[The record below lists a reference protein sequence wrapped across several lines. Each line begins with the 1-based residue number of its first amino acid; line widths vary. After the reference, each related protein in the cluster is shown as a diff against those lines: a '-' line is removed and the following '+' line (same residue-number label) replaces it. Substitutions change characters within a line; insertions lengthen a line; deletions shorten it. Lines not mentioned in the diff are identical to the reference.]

1 MSHSAKK
8 LPIGTTR
15 SAVEEFR
22 KEFFYKRKT
31 DDERTK
37 LHGQS
42 TTDVLMEIE
51 NERSKV
57 QLEINKLIFAIEDP
71 LVPMTDEEVQRTND
85 EINRKLQLKYTIET
99 DIYKM
104 TRGARD
110 YIPVELK
117 GNLNQYKYFGRAKEI
132 QKISEKGREV
142 DGGAAVAA
150 GLVKLGSDSKAAD
163 FHVETAIEE
172 ALKNR
177 ETKISGDRKRK
188 NVFGEISSD
197 SESSPVSSKNR
208 K

>member
-1 MSHSAKK
+1 MSHAKK

-15 SAVEEFR
+15 YRKKTENEE
-22 KEFFYKRKT
+22 
-31 DDERTK
+31 TK

-71 LVPMTDEEVQRTND
+71 LVPMTDAEVQETND

-99 DIYKM
+99 DILKM

-110 YIPVELK
+110 YIPAELK

-132 QKISEKGREV
+132 QKNSESGKQR

-150 GLVKLGSDSKAAD
+150 GLVKLGRAEKSAD
-163 FHVETAIEE
+163 FQVDAAIEE
-172 ALKNR
+172 ALKAR
-177 ETKISGDRKRK
+177 QTKTARDRKRK
-188 NVFGEISSD
+188 NVFDEISSD
-197 SESSPVSSKNR
+197 SEASPVSSKN
-208 K
+208 KK